1 MFKFVL
7 FITILLSIGTIILA
21 QDNVVNALKREQNR
35 NFKKDNDTT
44 TNWNWKRGG
53 MMSFNLAQGSLS
65 NWAAGGDNF

>member
-7 FITILLSIGTIILA
+7 FITILLSSGTIILA